1 MADIASVFHWPLSD
15 LDKMPLTELIEW
27 RGLAKERS
35 GAEE

>member
-15 LDKMPLTELIEW
+15 LDKMDLPELIYW
-27 RGLAKERS
+27 RELAKERS